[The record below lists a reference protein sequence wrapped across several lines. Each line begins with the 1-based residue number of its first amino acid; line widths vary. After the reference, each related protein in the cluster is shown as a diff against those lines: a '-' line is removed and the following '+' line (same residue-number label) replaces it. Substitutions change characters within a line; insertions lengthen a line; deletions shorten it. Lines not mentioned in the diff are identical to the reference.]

1 MVHRRVSSTLGAALV
16 AGFALGPGVGA
27 RAQQPGEAPTSPA
40 TAQSAPT
47 FGAPTRAAAGSQ
59 TDRRLLELLEQINQ
73 LQREIRQLRSDVEV
87 MQHGL
92 KGVKRRQRELYL
104 DVDRRLRDVE
114 VGAVRAAQ
122 SAQQGTSAA
131 AAVSPGSAPVA
142 ETASVQ
148 GSPEAVPPAPAAAEA
163 QIRREYQQA
172 FDLLREGRYARA
184 AEAFQGFLKQ
194 YPDSAYS
201 DNAQYWLGETSY
213 VSRDYQAAAA
223 QFKKVLDDY
232 PDSTK
237 IPDATLK
244 LGFTYYELGNWEQAR
259 TALETVLQQY
269 PDSTAARLAQTRLN
283 RMRKEGR

>member
-1 MVHRRVSSTLGAALV
+1 MSFALGAAAV
-16 AGFALGPGVGA
+16 AGLALGSGVEVH
-27 RAQQPGEAPTSPA
+27 AQQPGEPSTSPA
-40 TAQSAPT
+40 SPSSAPA
-47 FGAPTRAAAGSQ
+47 FGAPARAAARGSQ

-92 KGVKRRQRELYL
+92 EGVKRRQRELYL

-114 VGAVRAAQ
+114 VGVVRSVQPAQESDRAAG
-122 SAQQGTSAA
+122 ATSPD
-131 AAVSPGSAPVA
+131 AVPAT

-148 GSPEAVPPAPAAAEA
+148 DSPEAGPPVQAAAEA
-163 QIRREYQQA
+163 QIRREYQKA

-184 AEAFQGFLKQ
+184 AEAFQGFLQQ

-232 PDSTK
+232 PNSTK

-259 TALETVLQQY
+259 AALETVLQQY
-269 PDSTAARLAQTRLN
+269 PESTAARLAQTRLN
-283 RMRKEGR
+283 RMRKEGH